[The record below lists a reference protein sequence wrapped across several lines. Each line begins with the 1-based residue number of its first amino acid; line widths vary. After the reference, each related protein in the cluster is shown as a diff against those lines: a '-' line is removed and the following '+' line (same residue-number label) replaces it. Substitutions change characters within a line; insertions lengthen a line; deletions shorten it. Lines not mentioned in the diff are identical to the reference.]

1 MGFELELEDFGD
13 YAKFIGFAF
22 LVERFYRFLSF
33 FWVYFLRPSVDLK
46 RLGSWA
52 VVTGATDGIGKAMA
66 KQLAKQGMNVV
77 LISRT
82 ESKLVNVQKELEEA
96 TGKEFKTIAIDFGK
110 FDEGSQQ
117 RMMNVCKDLDVG
129 VLVNNVG
136 MSYSFPGVLTDIES
150 SKLETM
156 ISINCQATTVMT
168 RLLLPGMLTRKKG
181 TVVNVASV
189 AGIAPMPMLNVYG
202 ATKMFVKSFTE
213 NLQHEYSHTPLTFS
227 CHMPFFVVSKM
238 SKIRRP
244 SLTTPLPDA
253 YARSACSYIG
263 HNACLHPY
271 WSHAIQGAILN
282 KLPRSLQA
290 WGINKLHKDIRRRA
304 LRKLAKKR

>member
-1 MGFELELEDFGD
+1 MELYLNGLAVFLGFTYL
-13 YAKFIGFAF
+13 AKKTFDAVSFI
-22 LVERFYRFLSF
+22 
-33 FWVYFLRPSVDLK
+33 WVYFLRPSVNLK
-46 RLGSWA
+46 KLGKWA

-66 KQLAKQGMNVV
+66 KQLAKKGLNVV

-82 ESKLVNVQKELEEA
+82 QSKLDMVAKELSEA
-96 TGKEFKTIAIDFGK
+96 TGNEMKTIAIDYGK
-110 FDEGSQQ
+110 FDKEAQE

-136 MSYSFPGVLTDIES
+136 ASYSFPGVLTDIES
-150 SKLETM
+150 SWLESI
-156 ISINCQATTVMT
+156 ISINCQATTIMT
-168 RLLLPGMLTRKKG
+168 RLLLPGMQEKNRG

-213 NLQHEYSHTPLTFS
+213 NLQHEYSNSAVTFS

-244 SLTTPLPDA
+244 SLTTPMPDA
-253 YARSACSYIG
+253 YAKSACSYIG

-271 WSHAIQGAILN
+271 WSHALQGAVLN
-282 KLPRSLQA
+282 QLPRSLQA

-304 LRKLAKKR
+304 LRKLAKRK